1 MKRRRGGLD
10 RNAMVLA
17 LVLGV
22 VVQAVLL
29 TGALFVYVVRGLWL
43 LLKG

>member
-1 MKRRRGGLD
+1 MRRRRGGLD

-22 VVQAVLL
+22 VVQAAFLA
-29 TGALFVYVVRGLWL
+29 GALFVYVVRGLWL